1 MVSVGMLSEPGLR
14 GGTLDRDTS
23 GLAASMSFFAALLWL
38 PNALATYGQSPVLYL
53 LYRQPPGSV
62 KVRGF
67 PR

>member
-1 MVSVGMLSEPGLR
+1 MVNVAMLSEPGFR
-14 GGTLDRDTS
+14 DGTLDRDTGGFS
-23 GLAASMSFFAALLWL
+23 TSMNFFAALLWR
-38 PNALATYGQSPVLYL
+38 PGALATDGQSPALYF